1 MTQVRSKDLWGD
13 IPEVLELTPRDMMRE
28 QAAYL
33 EQKTKGLVTAEITI
47 ESEPVKKGTLKQTQT
62 FYLVVPTMK
71 YRYELFSIYQK
82 DVVKVYPVQ
91 FNVDDDE
98 SETVQNETEFTDY
111 LQKTLGSERTK
122 RIVGSLLAQA
132 KSA

>member
-1 MTQVRSKDLWGD
+1 MTQARNKDLWGD

-47 ESEPVKKGTLKQTQT
+47 ESEPIKKGTPNQTQT

-82 DVVKVYPVQ
+82 DVVKVYPVRFQ
-91 FNVDDDE
+91 VDDE
-98 SETVQNETEFTDY
+98 ETETAQNEAQFINY
-111 LQKTLGSERTK
+111 LQKILSSERTK
-122 RIVGSLLAQA
+122 RIIGSLLAQA

>member
-1 MTQVRSKDLWGD
+1 MTQARNKDLWGD

-33 EQKTKGLVTAEITI
+33 EQKTRGLVTAEIAI
-47 ESEPVKKGTLKQTQT
+47 ESEPIKKGTPNQTQT

-82 DVVKVYPVQ
+82 DVVRVYPVN
-91 FNVDDDE
+91 FNVEDSNTE
-98 SETVQNETEFTDY
+98 IAHNEAEFIGY
-111 LQKTLGSERTK
+111 LQKILSSERTK
-122 RIVGSLLAQA
+122 RIIGSLLAQA
-132 KSA
+132 KRA

>member
-1 MTQVRSKDLWGD
+1 MTQARNKDLWGD
-13 IPEVLELTPRDMMRE
+13 IPEVLELTPRDLMRE

-33 EQKTKGLVTAEITI
+33 EQKTKGLLTVDIDMDTQTI
-47 ESEPVKKGTLKQTQT
+47 KKGPLKQLQT

-71 YRYELFSIYQK
+71 YRYELFSIYQR
-82 DVVKVYPVQ
+82 DAVQIYPVK
-91 FNVDDDE
+91 FHIGKE
-98 SETVQNETEFTDY
+98 EIELQNEAEFISY
-111 LQKTLGSERTK
+111 LQKTLSSEKTK